1 MDLLGPIFGFV
12 FFQSSLIGHGTEPV
26 YKLAPMMVMMPMVS
40 LGDCSGRRLLLQVV
54 LLPPQSHFESG
65 SLSAGQLR
73 STFPTCYCWCCQLL
87 SSPPAGFNDLQS
99 DLTTTSDNFPVRKYV
114 RAESLSFRLATD
126 WSLAWWANLGWQ
138 DNGNIFSFCQIL
150 PCVNNSLRS
159 SKVSLI

>member
-12 FFQSSLIGHGTEPV
+12 FFSQSFPIGHGTEPV
-26 YKLAPMMVMMPMVS
+26 YKLAPMMVMMPTVS

-73 STFPTCYCWCCQLL
+73 STFPTCCCWCCQLL

-99 DLTTTSDNFPVRKYV
+99 DLTTTSDNLPVRKSV
-114 RAESLSFRLATD
+114 RAESLSFRLATCL
-126 WSLAWWANLGWQ
+126 SLWRV
-138 DNGNIFSFCQIL
+138 IFGL
-150 PCVNNSLRS
+150 M
-159 SKVSLI
+159 SKKFT